1 MQHFINHTKDADGNG
16 YMHFRGVGTFQVPE
30 GVQAGLN
37 EATDEWLLDNLE
49 QNGFIQ
55 PFVMGEIMARGIYWK
70 VVQRKEANRPK
81 FSFQKFF
88 EDLAT
93 ETA

>member
-1 MQHFINHTKDADGNG
+1 MQHFISHTKDEAGNG
-16 YMHFRGVGTFQVPE
+16 FMHMRGLGTFQVPE

-49 QNGFIQ
+49 QDGFIQ

-70 VVQRKEANRPK
+70 VLQRKEAARPK
-81 FSFQKFF
+81 FSITEFF
-88 EDLAT
+88 GLA
-93 ETA
+93 E